1 VQPSALLDERAGTN
15 EAGRRDRRRGGTMRL
30 PSLRRLVP
38 LLALVLAVVPG
49 AGRAQDWPARPVTMV
64 VPFPAGGNADII
76 ARATA
81 QALGEALGRQ
91 FVVDNRAGA
100 GGNIGGA
107 VVAKAAPDGYTLFFT
122 TPAPVVLNKYIYKS
136 LPYDPDR
143 DFTPVAL
150 VAKSPLIVAMRP
162 GFPAKTMAEM
172 IAYAKANPGKI
183 NVGHPG
189 NGTLGHIT
197 SELIQQSADVKLTNV
212 PYRGSAPLMTD
223 LLAGQIDLAMDFMP
237 TYVPLVEDRKVGAL
251 AVTTARRTAQLPDTP
266 TVQEGGVK
274 GFEATA
280 WYAIVAPAG
289 TPAAIVDTVNRTVNA
304 FLASEKG
311 RTTLERNTM
320 QPGGGT
326 PADLKAFMA
335 SETAK
340 WRPVIEAAKIEM

>member
-1 VQPSALLDERAGTN
+1 
-15 EAGRRDRRRGGTMRL
+15 MRL
-30 PSLRRLVP
+30 TP
-38 LLALVLAVVPG
+38 LGLFGLALALAPTLAPG
-49 AGRAQDWPARPVTMV
+49 AAAAQDWPARPVSMV
-64 VPFPAGGNADII
+64 VPFPAGGNADVI

-81 QALGEALGRQ
+81 QALSEALGRQ
-91 FVVDNRAGA
+91 FVIENRAGA

-107 VVAKAAPDGYTLFFT
+107 AVAKATPDGYTLLFT

-150 VAKSPLIVAMRP
+150 VAKSPLIVAARLD
-162 GFPAKTMAEM
+162 FPARSMPEM
-172 IAYAKANPGKI
+172 IAYARQNPGKI

-197 SELIQQSADVKLTNV
+197 SELIQQFAGVKLTNV

-223 LLAGQIDLAMDFMP
+223 LMAGQIDVAMDFLP
-237 TYVPLVEDRKVGAL
+237 TYVPLADDRRIAAL
-251 AVTTARRTAQLPDTP
+251 AVTTAARTAQLPAVP
-266 TVQEGGVK
+266 TVQEAGFK

-280 WYAIVAPAG
+280 WYALVAPTG
-289 TPAAIVDTVNRTVNA
+289 TPREVVEKVNRTVND

-311 RTTLERNTM
+311 RTILERNTM

-326 PADLKAFMA
+326 PDDLKAFMA
-335 SETAK
+335 AETAK
-340 WRPVIEAAKIEM
+340 WKPVIEAARIEM